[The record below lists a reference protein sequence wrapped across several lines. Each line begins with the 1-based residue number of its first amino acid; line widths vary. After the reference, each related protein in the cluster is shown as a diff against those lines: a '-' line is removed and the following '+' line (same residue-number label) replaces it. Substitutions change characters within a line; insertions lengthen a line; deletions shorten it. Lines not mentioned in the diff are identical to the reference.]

1 MASDRFGA
9 FGVDADPDADDIDFT
24 SLKEAFEL
32 PDSLPPIR
40 LPSLAELAAQA
51 REAPLPGQL
60 AALAMWVGSGRR
72 VDEEGDLSP
81 SDAAAAAAA
90 AGVAADDFAFLWEYA
105 IAADWLSYDDAGE
118 DLVLPGELAEAWVDD
133 TDEDVRFAWD
143 GTFGAV
149 LAETLEVVGAPDPA
163 AADELAAE
171 DDEDQAADDEDYADD
186 QDDEDEQGGE
196 PDDDGDGEP
205 ALDFAG
211 LPLAL
216 AILLYT
222 SRGEGLSRAELTE
235 VFWAD
240 AAVDMTPAQAAVARE
255 EWLAAYGDPVE
266 LLLGKLAEL
275 RAITEDGDTVA
286 LAPLA
291 LAELRDRLVEEGVD
305 VPLLPPTAAELT
317 GAELLAMAQGVTE
330 EEFYAESAAWA
341 AARGADPAAR
351 ELLDLA
357 ARCDPGDRLIA
368 VAAVTRFG
376 AAAAPAWRDSLNV
389 PPMSGYAKITLATL
403 ENGGAGDAGPERL
416 EPSPADVAWMATDLL
431 ALACDDEY
439 PDPDELAASFSEAVP
454 AGGEAALFDAM
465 SRGVHPDALSVLNH
479 VGKYHPDKQVAK
491 AARTAA
497 HRAASR
503 VQ

>member
-1 MASDRFGA
+1 MSQDRFGA
-9 FGVDADPDADDIDFT
+9 FDVGADSDDGTDDLDLT

-40 LPSLAELAAQA
+40 LPSVAELAAQA
-51 REAPLPGQL
+51 RETPLPRQL

-90 AGVAADDFAFLWEYA
+90 AGVGADDFAFLWEYA
-105 IAADWLSYDDAGE
+105 IAADWLSYDDADE
-118 DLVLPGELAEAWVDD
+118 DLVLPGEVAEAWVDD

-143 GTFGAV
+143 VTFSAV
-149 LAETLEVVGAPDPA
+149 LSETLEVAEEARASSPA
-163 AADELAAE
+163 ASE
-171 DDEDQAADDEDYADD
+171 DDEDDGGN
-186 QDDEDEQGGE
+186 DEDEGDE
-196 PDDDGDGEP
+196 PDDVEGEP
-205 ALDFAG
+205 ALDFLG

-216 AILLYT
+216 VILLFT
-222 SRGEGLSRAELTE
+222 SRAEGVPRAELTE

-266 LLLGKLAEL
+266 LLLGKLAAL
-275 RAITEDGDTVA
+275 GAITEAGDIVWLT
-286 LAPLA
+286 PLA

-305 VPLLPPTAAELT
+305 IALLPPTAAELT
-317 GAELLAMAQGVTE
+317 GAELLAMAEGVSE
-330 EEFYAESAAWA
+330 DEFYAESAAWA
-341 AARGADPAAR
+341 AARGVDPAAR
-351 ELLDLA
+351 ELLDLGA
-357 ARCDPGDRLIA
+357 HGDPGDRLLA
-368 VAAVTRFG
+368 VAAVSRMG

-403 ENGGAGDAGPERL
+403 ENGGPAGPSAGL

-439 PDPDELAASFSEAVP
+439 PDPDELVVTFNEAVP

-465 SRGVHPDALSVLNH
+465 SRGVHPDAVAVLNH
-479 VGKYHPDKQVAK
+479 VGKYHPDKRVAK

-497 HRAASR
+497 HKAASR
-503 VQ
+503 AQLAR

>member
-1 MASDRFGA
+1 MSQDRFGP
-9 FGVDADPDADDIDFT
+9 FDVGADSDDGTDDIDLT

-40 LPSLAELAAQA
+40 LPSIAELAAQA

-90 AGVAADDFAFLWEYA
+90 AGVGADDFAFLWEYA
-105 IAADWLSYDDAGE
+105 IEADWLSYDDADE
-118 DLVLPGELAEAWVDD
+118 DLVLPGEVAEAWVDD

-143 GTFGAV
+143 ATFSAV
-149 LAETLEVVGAPDPA
+149 LSETLEVAGAA
-163 AADELAAE
+163 RASSLAASE
-171 DDEDQAADDEDYADD
+171 DDEDDGE
-186 QDDEDEQGGE
+186 DDEDEGDEPGGDVEGE
-196 PDDDGDGEP
+196 PT
-205 ALDFAG
+205 LDFLG

-216 AILLYT
+216 AILLFT
-222 SRGEGLSRAELTE
+222 SRAEGVPRAELTE

-266 LLLGKLAEL
+266 LLLGKLAAL
-275 RAITEDGDTVA
+275 SAVTEAGDIVWLT
-286 LAPLA
+286 PLA

-305 VPLLPPTAAELT
+305 IALLPPTAAELT
-317 GAELLAMAQGVTE
+317 GAELLAMAEGVSE
-330 EEFYAESAAWA
+330 DEFYAESAAWA

-351 ELLDLA
+351 ELLDLGA
-357 ARCDPGDRLIA
+357 HGDPGDRLLA
-368 VAAVTRFG
+368 VAAVSRMG

-403 ENGGAGDAGPERL
+403 ENDGPAGRSAGL

-439 PDPDELAASFSEAVP
+439 PDPDELVVSFNEAVP

-465 SRGVHPDALSVLNH
+465 SRGVHPDAVAVLNH
-479 VGKYHPDKQVAK
+479 VGKYHPDKRVAK

-497 HRAASR
+497 HKAASR
-503 VQ
+503 AQ

>member
-1 MASDRFGA
+1 MADDGF
-9 FGVDADPDADDIDFT
+9 DADFEDGDLT

-40 LPSLAELAAQA
+40 LPSVAELAEQA
-51 REAPLPGQL
+51 REAPLARQL

-81 SDAAAAAAA
+81 PDAAAAAAA
-90 AGVAADDFAFLWEYA
+90 AGVGADDFAYVWEYA

-143 GTFGAV
+143 VTFGAV
-149 LAETLEVVGAPDPA
+149 LAETLEVVAGPA

-186 QDDEDEQGGE
+186 QDDEDEQGDK

-255 EWLAAYGDPVE
+255 EWLAAYGDPVG

-305 VPLLPPTAAELT
+305 IPLLPPTAAELT
-317 GAELLAMAQGVTE
+317 GAELLAMAEGVSE
-330 EEFYAESAAWA
+330 DEFYAESAAWA
-341 AARGADPAAR
+341 AARGAAPAAR
-351 ELLDLA
+351 ELLDLGA
-357 ARCDPGDRLIA
+357 HGDPGERLLA
-368 VAAVTRFG
+368 VAAVTRMG
-376 AAAAPAWRDSLNV
+376 AAAAPAWRDSLDV
-389 PPMSGYAKITLATL
+389 PPMSGYAKITLAML
-403 ENGGAGDAGPERL
+403 EDGGSAGRPAGL

-439 PDPDELAASFSEAVP
+439 PDPDELVVTFNEAVP

-465 SRGVHPDALSVLNH
+465 SHGVHPDAVAVLNH
-479 VGKYHPDKQVAK
+479 VGKYHPDKRVAK

-497 HRAASR
+497 HKAASR
-503 VQ
+503 AQ

>member
-1 MASDRFGA
+1 MSQDRSGA
-9 FGVDADPDADDIDFT
+9 IDVGADSGDGTGDIDLT

-40 LPSLAELAAQA
+40 LPSIGELAAQA

-90 AGVAADDFAFLWEYA
+90 AGVGADDFAFLWEYA
-105 IAADWLSYDDAGE
+105 IEADWLSDDDADE
-118 DLVLPGELAEAWVDD
+118 DLVLPGEAAEAWVDD

-143 GTFGAV
+143 VTFSAV
-149 LAETLEVVGAPDPA
+149 LSETLEVAGALGAARASSPA
-163 AADELAAE
+163 VSE
-171 DDEDQAADDEDYADD
+171 DDEDDGE
-186 QDDEDEQGGE
+186 DDEDETDERDNDVEGE
-196 PDDDGDGEP
+196 PT
-205 ALDFAG
+205 LDFLG

-216 AILLYT
+216 VILLFT
-222 SRGEGLSRAELTE
+222 SRAEGVPRAELTE

-266 LLLGKLAEL
+266 LLLGKLAAL
-275 RAITEDGDTVA
+275 SAITEAGGIVRLT
-286 LAPLA
+286 PLA

-305 VPLLPPTAAELT
+305 IPLLPPTAAELT
-317 GAELLAMAQGVTE
+317 GAELLAMAEGVSE
-330 EEFYAESAAWA
+330 DEFYAESAAWA
-341 AARGADPAAR
+341 AARGAVPAAR
-351 ELLDLA
+351 ELLDLGA
-357 ARCDPGDRLIA
+357 HGDPGDRLLA
-368 VAAVTRFG
+368 VAAVTRIG

-389 PPMSGYAKITLATL
+389 PPMSGYAKITLAML
-403 ENGGAGDAGPERL
+403 EDDGSAGRPAGL
-416 EPSPADVAWMATDLL
+416 EPSPAEVAWMATDLL

-439 PDPDELAASFSEAVP
+439 PDPDELVVTFNEAVP

-465 SRGVHPDALSVLNH
+465 SRGVHPDAVAVLNH
-479 VGKYHPDKQVAK
+479 VGKYHPDKRVAK

-497 HRAASR
+497 HKAASR
-503 VQ
+503 AQ

>member
-1 MASDRFGA
+1 MSQDRFGA
-9 FGVDADPDADDIDFT
+9 FDVGADSDDGTDDIDLT

-40 LPSLAELAAQA
+40 LPSIAELAAQA

-90 AGVAADDFAFLWEYA
+90 AGVGADDFAFLWEYA
-105 IAADWLSYDDAGE
+105 IEADWLSYDDADE
-118 DLVLPGELAEAWVDD
+118 DLVLPGEVAEAWVDD

-143 GTFGAV
+143 VTFSAV
-149 LAETLEVVGAPDPA
+149 LSETLEVAGRPA
-163 AADELAAE
+163 RPRRRPARTTSDDGE
-171 DDEDQAADDEDYADD
+171 DDEDEGDEPDNDV
-186 QDDEDEQGGE
+186 EGE
-196 PDDDGDGEP
+196 PV
-205 ALDFAG
+205 LDFLG

-216 AILLYT
+216 AILLFT
-222 SRGEGLSRAELTE
+222 SRAEGVPRAELTE

-266 LLLGKLAEL
+266 LLLGKLAAL
-275 RAITEDGDTVA
+275 SAITEAGDTVR
-286 LAPLA
+286 LTPLA

-305 VPLLPPTAAELT
+305 IALLPPTAAELT
-317 GAELLAMAQGVTE
+317 GAELLAMAEGVSE
-330 EEFYAESAAWA
+330 DEFYAESAAWA

-351 ELLDLA
+351 ELLDLGA
-357 ARCDPGDRLIA
+357 HGDPGDRLLA
-368 VAAVTRFG
+368 VAAVTRIG

-403 ENGGAGDAGPERL
+403 EDDGPAGRSAGL

-439 PDPDELAASFSEAVP
+439 PDPDELVVSFNEAVP

-465 SRGVHPDALSVLNH
+465 SRGVHPDAVAVLNH
-479 VGKYHPDKQVAK
+479 VGKYHPDKRVAK

-497 HRAASR
+497 HKAASR
-503 VQ
+503 AQ

>member
-1 MASDRFGA
+1 MADDG
-9 FGVDADPDADDIDFT
+9 FGVDFEDDDLT
-24 SLKEAFEL
+24 SLKDAFEL

-40 LPSLAELAAQA
+40 LPSVAELAAQA
-51 REAPLPGQL
+51 REAPLARQL

-90 AGVAADDFAFLWEYA
+90 AGAGAADFAYVWEYA

-143 GTFGAV
+143 VTFGAV
-149 LAETLEVVGAPDPA
+149 LAETLEVAAGPA

-186 QDDEDEQGGE
+186 QDDEDEQGDA
-196 PDDDGDGEP
+196 PDHDGDGEP

-240 AAVDMTPAQAAVARE
+240 AAVDMTQAQAAVARE

-275 RAITEDGDTVA
+275 RAIIDDGDTVA

-305 VPLLPPTAAELT
+305 IALLPPTAAELT
-317 GAELLAMAQGVTE
+317 GAELLAMAEGVSE

-341 AARGADPAAR
+341 AARGTAPAAR
-351 ELLDLA
+351 ELLDLGA
-357 ARCDPGDRLIA
+357 HGDPGDRLLA
-368 VAAVTRFG
+368 VAAVSRLG
-376 AAAAPAWRDSLNV
+376 AAAAPAWRDSLDV

-403 ENGGAGDAGPERL
+403 EDGGAAGPPARL
-416 EPSPADVAWMATDLL
+416 EPTPADVAWMATDLL

-439 PDPDELAASFSEAVP
+439 PDPDELVVTFNEAVP

-465 SRGVHPDALSVLNH
+465 SRGVHPDAVAVLNH
-479 VGKYHPDKQVAK
+479 VGKYHPDKRVAK

-497 HRAASR
+497 HKAASR
-503 VQ
+503 AQ

>member
-1 MASDRFGA
+1 MSQDRPGA
-9 FGVDADPDADDIDFT
+9 IDAGADSGDGTGDIDLT

-40 LPSLAELAAQA
+40 LPSIGELAAQA

-90 AGVAADDFAFLWEYA
+90 AGVGADDFAFLWEYA
-105 IAADWLSYDDAGE
+105 IEADWLSDDDADE
-118 DLVLPGELAEAWVDD
+118 DLVLPGEVAEAWVDD

-143 GTFGAV
+143 MTFGAV
-149 LAETLEVVGAPDPA
+149 LSETLEVAGALGTLGAARASSPA
-163 AADELAAE
+163 ASE
-171 DDEDQAADDEDYADD
+171 DDEDDDE
-186 QDDEDEQGGE
+186 DDEDEADELDDGVEGE
-196 PDDDGDGEP
+196 PT
-205 ALDFAG
+205 LDFLG

-216 AILLYT
+216 VILLFT
-222 SRGEGLSRAELTE
+222 SRAEGVPRAELTE

-266 LLLGKLAEL
+266 LLLGKLAAL
-275 RAITEDGDTVA
+275 SAITEAGDIVRLT
-286 LAPLA
+286 PLA

-305 VPLLPPTAAELT
+305 IALLPPTAAELT
-317 GAELLAMAQGVTE
+317 GAELLAMAEGVSE
-330 EEFYAESAAWA
+330 DEFYAESAAWA
-341 AARGADPAAR
+341 AARGAVPAAR
-351 ELLDLA
+351 ELLDLGA
-357 ARCDPGDRLIA
+357 HGDPGDRLLA
-368 VAAVTRFG
+368 VAAVTRIG

-389 PPMSGYAKITLATL
+389 PPMSGYAKITLAML
-403 ENGGAGDAGPERL
+403 EDDGSAGRPAGL
-416 EPSPADVAWMATDLL
+416 EPSPAEVAWMATDLL

-439 PDPDELAASFSEAVP
+439 PDPDELVVTFNEAVP

-465 SRGVHPDALSVLNH
+465 SRGVHPDAVAVLNH
-479 VGKYHPDKQVAK
+479 VGKYHPDKRVAK

-497 HRAASR
+497 HKATSRAR
-503 VQ
+503 

>member
-1 MASDRFGA
+1 MSQDRFGA
-9 FGVDADPDADDIDFT
+9 FDVGADPDDGTDDIDLT

-40 LPSLAELAAQA
+40 LPSIAELAAQA
-51 REAPLPGQL
+51 REAPLPRQL

-90 AGVAADDFAFLWEYA
+90 AGVGADDFAFLWEYA
-105 IAADWLSYDDAGE
+105 IEADWLSYDDADE
-118 DLVLPGELAEAWVDD
+118 DLVLPGEVAEAWVDD

-143 GTFGAV
+143 VTFSAV
-149 LAETLEVVGAPDPA
+149 LSETLEVAGAPGPA
-163 AADELAAE
+163 PAAE
-171 DDEDQAADDEDYADD
+171 DAEDDGG
-186 QDDEDEQGGE
+186 DDEDEEDE
-196 PDDDGDGEP
+196 PDDDGEGEP
-205 ALDFAG
+205 VLDFLG

-216 AILLYT
+216 VILLFT
-222 SRGEGLSRAELTE
+222 SRAEGVPRAELTE

-266 LLLGKLAEL
+266 LLLGKLAAL
-275 RAITEDGDTVA
+275 SAVTEAGGVVRLT
-286 LAPLA
+286 PLA

-305 VPLLPPTAAELT
+305 IALLPPTAAELT
-317 GAELLAMAQGVTE
+317 GAELLAMAEGVTE
-330 EEFYAESAAWA
+330 DEFYAESAAWA
-341 AARGADPAAR
+341 AARGTDAAAR
-351 ELLDLA
+351 ELLDLGA
-357 ARCDPGDRLIA
+357 HGDPGDRLLA
-368 VAAVTRFG
+368 VAAVSRMG

-403 ENGGAGDAGPERL
+403 ENDGPAGRSAEL

-439 PDPDELAASFSEAVP
+439 PDPDELVVSFNEAVP

-465 SRGVHPDALSVLNH
+465 SRGVHPDAVAVLNH
-479 VGKYHPDKQVAK
+479 VGKYHPDKRVAK

-497 HRAASR
+497 HKAASR
-503 VQ
+503 AQ

>member
-1 MASDRFGA
+1 MSQDRSGA
-9 FGVDADPDADDIDFT
+9 IDGGADSGDGTGDIDLT

-40 LPSLAELAAQA
+40 LPSIGELAAQA

-90 AGVAADDFAFLWEYA
+90 AGVGADDFAFLWEYA
-105 IAADWLSYDDAGE
+105 IEADWLSDDDADE
-118 DLVLPGELAEAWVDD
+118 DLVLPGEAAEAWVDD

-143 GTFGAV
+143 VTFSAV
-149 LAETLEVVGAPDPA
+149 LSETLEVAGALGAARASSPA
-163 AADELAAE
+163 VSE
-171 DDEDQAADDEDYADD
+171 DDED
-186 QDDEDEQGGE
+186 DDEDETDEPDNDVEGE
-196 PDDDGDGEP
+196 PT
-205 ALDFAG
+205 LDFLG

-216 AILLYT
+216 AILLFT
-222 SRGEGLSRAELTE
+222 SRAEGVPRAELTE

-266 LLLGKLAEL
+266 LLLGKLAAL
-275 RAITEDGDTVA
+275 SAIREAGGIVRLTT
-286 LAPLA
+286 LA

-305 VPLLPPTAAELT
+305 IPLLPPTAAELT
-317 GAELLAMAQGVTE
+317 GAELLAMAEGVSE
-330 EEFYAESAAWA
+330 DEFYAESAAWA
-341 AARGADPAAR
+341 AARGAVPAAR
-351 ELLDLA
+351 ELLDLGA
-357 ARCDPGDRLIA
+357 HGDPGDRLLA
-368 VAAVTRFG
+368 VAAVTRIG

-389 PPMSGYAKITLATL
+389 PPMSGYAKITLAML
-403 ENGGAGDAGPERL
+403 EDDGSAGRPAGL
-416 EPSPADVAWMATDLL
+416 EPSPAEVAWMATDLL

-439 PDPDELAASFSEAVP
+439 PDPDELVVTFNEAVP

-465 SRGVHPDALSVLNH
+465 SRGVHPDAVAVLNH
-479 VGKYHPDKQVAK
+479 VGKYHPDKRVAK

-497 HRAASR
+497 HKAASR
-503 VQ
+503 AQ

>member
-1 MASDRFGA
+1 MSQDLFGA
-9 FGVDADPDADDIDFT
+9 FDVGADSGDGTDDLDLT

-40 LPSLAELAAQA
+40 LPSVAELAAQA

-90 AGVAADDFAFLWEYA
+90 AGVGPDDFAFLWEYA
-105 IAADWLSYDDAGE
+105 IAADWLSYDDADE
-118 DLVLPGELAEAWVDD
+118 DLVLPGEVAEAWVDD

-143 GTFGAV
+143 VTFSAV
-149 LAETLEVVGAPDPA
+149 LSETLEVAAAPGAPGAPGPA
-163 AADELAAE
+163 TASSPAGG
-171 DDEDQAADDEDYADD
+171 
-186 QDDEDEQGGE
+186 EDEGDG
-196 PDDDGDGEP
+196 PDDDVDGEP
-205 ALDFAG
+205 ALDFLG

-216 AILLYT
+216 AILLFT
-222 SRGEGLSRAELTE
+222 SRAEGVPRAELTE

-255 EWLAAYGDPVE
+255 EWLSAYGDPVE
-266 LLLGKLAEL
+266 LLLGKLAAL
-275 RAITEDGDTVA
+275 SAITEAGDTVR
-286 LAPLA
+286 LTTLA

-305 VPLLPPTAAELT
+305 IALLPPTAAELT
-317 GAELLAMAQGVTE
+317 GAELLAMAEGVTE
-330 EEFYAESAAWA
+330 DEFYAESAAWA

-351 ELLDLA
+351 ELLDLGA
-357 ARCDPGDRLIA
+357 HGDPGDRLLA
-368 VAAVTRFG
+368 VAAVTRIG

-403 ENGGAGDAGPERL
+403 ENDGPAGRSPGL

-439 PDPDELAASFSEAVP
+439 PDPDELVVTFS
-454 AGGEAALFDAM
+454 
-465 SRGVHPDALSVLNH
+465 
-479 VGKYHPDKQVAK
+479 
-491 AARTAA
+491 
-497 HRAASR
+497 
-503 VQ
+503 

>member
-1 MASDRFGA
+1 MSQDRFGA
-9 FGVDADPDADDIDFT
+9 FDVGADPDDGTDDIDLT

-40 LPSLAELAAQA
+40 LPSIAELAAQA
-51 REAPLPGQL
+51 REAPLPRQL

-90 AGVAADDFAFLWEYA
+90 AGVGADDFAFLWEYA
-105 IAADWLSYDDAGE
+105 IEADWLSYDDADE
-118 DLVLPGELAEAWVDD
+118 DLVLPGEVAEAWVDD

-143 GTFGAV
+143 VTFSAV
-149 LAETLEVVGAPDPA
+149 LSETLEVAGAARASSPA
-163 AADELAAE
+163 TGE
-171 DDEDQAADDEDYADD
+171 DDEDDEDDGG
-186 QDDEDEQGGE
+186 DDEDEDDGG
-196 PDDDGDGEP
+196 DDGDGEP
-205 ALDFAG
+205 ALDFLG

-216 AILLYT
+216 AILLFT

-266 LLLGKLAEL
+266 LLLGKLAAL
-275 RAITEDGDTVA
+275 GAITEAGGIVRLT
-286 LAPLA
+286 PLA

-305 VPLLPPTAAELT
+305 IALLPPTAAELT
-317 GAELLAMAQGVTE
+317 GAELLAMAEGVTE
-330 EEFYAESAAWA
+330 DEFYAESAAWA
-341 AARGADPAAR
+341 AARGTDAAAR
-351 ELLDLA
+351 ELLDLGT
-357 ARCDPGDRLIA
+357 RGDPGDRLLA
-368 VAAVTRFG
+368 VAAVSRMG

-403 ENGGAGDAGPERL
+403 ENDGPAGRSAEL

-439 PDPDELAASFSEAVP
+439 PDPDELAVSFNEAVP

-465 SRGVHPDALSVLNH
+465 SRGVHPDAVAVLNH
-479 VGKYHPDKQVAK
+479 VGKYHPDKRVAK
-491 AARTAA
+491 AARAAA
-497 HRAASR
+497 HKAASR
-503 VQ
+503 AQ

>member
-1 MASDRFGA
+1 MFQDRFGA
-9 FGVDADPDADDIDFT
+9 FDVGADSDDGTDIDLT

-40 LPSLAELAAQA
+40 LPSIAELAAQA
-51 REAPLPGQL
+51 REAPLPRQL
-60 AALAMWVGSGRR
+60 AALAMWVGAGRR

-90 AGVAADDFAFLWEYA
+90 AGVGADDFAFLWEYA
-105 IAADWLSYDDAGE
+105 IAADWLSYDDADE
-118 DLVLPGELAEAWVDD
+118 DLVEPGEVAEAWVDD

-143 GTFGAV
+143 VTFSAV
-149 LAETLEVVGAPDPA
+149 LSETLEVA
-163 AADELAAE
+163 AAAPGPARASSPAGDE
-171 DDEDQAADDEDYADD
+171 DDGG
-186 QDDEDEQGGE
+186 DDEDEGDE
-196 PDDDGDGEP
+196 PDDDVDGEP
-205 ALDFAG
+205 ALDFLG

-216 AILLYT
+216 AILLFT
-222 SRGEGLSRAELTE
+222 SRADGVPRAELTE

-266 LLLGKLAEL
+266 LLLGKLAAL
-275 RAITEDGDTVA
+275 SAITEAGDTVR
-286 LAPLA
+286 LTPLA

-305 VPLLPPTAAELT
+305 IALLPPTAAELT
-317 GAELLAMAQGVTE
+317 GAELLAMAEGVSE
-330 EEFYAESAAWA
+330 DEFYAESAAWA
-341 AARGADPAAR
+341 AARGADQAAR
-351 ELLDLA
+351 ELLDLGA
-357 ARCDPGDRLIA
+357 HGDPGDRLLA
-368 VAAVTRFG
+368 VAAVTRIG

-403 ENGGAGDAGPERL
+403 EDDGPAGRPARL

-439 PDPDELAASFSEAVP
+439 PDPDELVVTFNEAVP

-465 SRGVHPDALSVLNH
+465 SRSGHPDAVAVLNH
-479 VGKYHPDKQVAK
+479 VGKYHPDKRVAK

-497 HRAASR
+497 HKAASR
-503 VQ
+503 AQ

>member
-1 MASDRFGA
+1 MSQDRSGA
-9 FGVDADPDADDIDFT
+9 VDAGADSGDGTGDIDLT

-32 PDSLPPIR
+32 PDSLPAIR
-40 LPSLAELAAQA
+40 LPSIGELAAQA

-90 AGVAADDFAFLWEYA
+90 AGVGADDFAFLWEYA
-105 IAADWLSYDDAGE
+105 IAADWLSYDDADE
-118 DLVLPGELAEAWVDD
+118 DLVLPGEVAEAWVDD

-143 GTFGAV
+143 VTFSAV
-149 LAETLEVVGAPDPA
+149 LSETLEVAGALGVARASSPA
-163 AADELAAE
+163 ASE
-171 DDEDQAADDEDYADD
+171 DDED
-186 QDDEDEQGGE
+186 DEDEGDELDDGVEGE
-196 PDDDGDGEP
+196 PT
-205 ALDFAG
+205 LDFLG

-216 AILLYT
+216 AILLFT
-222 SRGEGLSRAELTE
+222 SRAEGVPRAELTE

-266 LLLGKLAEL
+266 LLLGKLAAL
-275 RAITEDGDTVA
+275 SAVTEAGGVVRLT
-286 LAPLA
+286 PLA

-305 VPLLPPTAAELT
+305 IPLLPPTAAELT
-317 GAELLAMAQGVTE
+317 GAELLAMAEGVSE
-330 EEFYAESAAWA
+330 DEFYAESAAWA

-351 ELLDLA
+351 ELLDLGA
-357 ARCDPGDRLIA
+357 HGDPGDRLLA
-368 VAAVTRFG
+368 VAAVTRIG

-389 PPMSGYAKITLATL
+389 PPMSGYAKITLAML
-403 ENGGAGDAGPERL
+403 EDDGSAGRPAEL
-416 EPSPADVAWMATDLL
+416 EPSPAEVAWMATDLL

-439 PDPDELAASFSEAVP
+439 PDPDELVVTFNEAVP

-465 SRGVHPDALSVLNH
+465 SRGVHPDAVAVLNH
-479 VGKYHPDKQVAK
+479 VGKYHPDKRVAK

-497 HRAASR
+497 HKAASR
-503 VQ
+503 AQ

>member
-1 MASDRFGA
+1 M
-9 FGVDADPDADDIDFT
+9 ADDGFDVDFEDGDLT
-24 SLKEAFEL
+24 SLREAFEL

-40 LPSLAELAAQA
+40 LPPLAELAAQA
-51 REAPLPGQL
+51 REAPLARQL

-81 SDAAAAAAA
+81 SDAVAAAAA
-90 AGVAADDFAFLWEYA
+90 AGVGADDFAYVWEYA

-143 GTFGAV
+143 VTFGAV
-149 LAETLEVVGAPDPA
+149 LAETLEMAGLA
-163 AADELAAE
+163 AADEVAAGDGE
-171 DDEDQAADDEDYADD
+171 DRAADDEDYADD
-186 QDDEDEQGGE
+186 QDDEDDEDGEDEQGDE

-216 AILLYT
+216 VILLYT

-240 AAVDMTPAQAAVARE
+240 AAVDMTQAQAAVARE

-275 RAITEDGDTVA
+275 RAITEDGDAVA

-291 LAELRDRLVEEGVD
+291 LAELRDRLVEEGID
-305 VPLLPPTAAELT
+305 IPLLPPTAAELT
-317 GAELLAMAQGVTE
+317 GAELLAMAEGVTE

-351 ELLDLA
+351 ELLDLGA
-357 ARCDPGDRLIA
+357 HGDPGDRLLA
-368 VAAVTRFG
+368 VAAVTRIG
-376 AAAAPAWRDSLNV
+376 AAAAPAWLDSLDV

-403 ENGGAGDAGPERL
+403 ENGGAGGAGPERL

-431 ALACDDEY
+431 ALACDDDY
-439 PDPDELAASFSEAVP
+439 PDPDELAATFNEAVP

-479 VGKYHPDKQVAK
+479 VGKYHPDKRVAK

-497 HRAASR
+497 HKAVSR
-503 VQ
+503 V

>member
-1 MASDRFGA
+1 MSQDRFGA
-9 FGVDADPDADDIDFT
+9 FDVGADADDGTDDVDLI

-40 LPSLAELAAQA
+40 LPSIAELAARA
-51 REAPLPGQL
+51 RAAPLARQL

-72 VDEEGDLSP
+72 VDEDGDLSP

-90 AGVAADDFAFLWEYA
+90 AGVGADDFAFLWEYA
-105 IAADWLSYDDAGE
+105 IAADWLSYDDADE
-118 DLVLPGELAEAWVDD
+118 DLVLPAEVAEAWVDD

-143 GTFGAV
+143 VTFSAV
-149 LAETLEVVGAPDPA
+149 LSETLEVAGAARASSPA
-163 AADELAAE
+163 TGE
-171 DDEDQAADDEDYADD
+171 DDEDDGG
-186 QDDEDEQGGE
+186 DDEDEDDE
-196 PDDDGDGEP
+196 RDDDGDGEP
-205 ALDFAG
+205 ALDFLG

-216 AILLYT
+216 AILLFT

-240 AAVDMTPAQAAVARE
+240 AAVDMTQAQAAVARE

-275 RAITEDGDTVA
+275 RAITEDGDTVT

-291 LAELRDRLVEEGVD
+291 LAELHDRLVEEGVD
-305 VPLLPPTAAELT
+305 IPLLPPTAAELT
-317 GAELLAMAQGVTE
+317 GAELLAMAEGVSE
-330 EEFYAESAAWA
+330 DEFYAESAAWA
-341 AARGADPAAR
+341 AARGPDPAAR
-351 ELLDLA
+351 ELLGLGA
-357 ARCDPGDRLIA
+357 HGDPGDRLLA
-368 VAAVTRFG
+368 VAAVTRIG

-389 PPMSGYAKITLATL
+389 PPMSGYAKITLAAL
-403 ENGGAGDAGPERL
+403 ENGGQAGRSAQL

-439 PDPDELAASFSEAVP
+439 PDPDELVVTFSEAVP

-465 SRGVHPDALSVLNH
+465 SRGVHPDAVAVLNH
-479 VGKYHPDKQVAK
+479 VGKYHPDKRVAK

-497 HRAASR
+497 HKAASR
-503 VQ
+503 AQ

>member
-1 MASDRFGA
+1 MSQDRSGA
-9 FGVDADPDADDIDFT
+9 VDAGADSGDGTGDIDLT

-40 LPSLAELAAQA
+40 LPSIGELAAQA

-81 SDAAAAAAA
+81 SDAAAAAVAA
-90 AGVAADDFAFLWEYA
+90 AVGADDFAYLWEYA

-143 GTFGAV
+143 VTFGAV
-149 LAETLEVVGAPDPA
+149 LAETLEVVAGPA

-171 DDEDQAADDEDYADD
+171 DDEDQAAGDEDYADD
-186 QDDEDEQGGE
+186 QDDEDEQGDE

-222 SRGEGLSRAELTE
+222 SRGEGMSRAELTE

-275 RAITEDGDTVA
+275 RAITKDGDTVA

-305 VPLLPPTAAELT
+305 IPLLPPTAAELT
-317 GAELLAMAQGVTE
+317 GAELLAMAEGVSE

-341 AARGADPAAR
+341 AARGAVPAAR
-351 ELLDLA
+351 ELLDLGA
-357 ARCDPGDRLIA
+357 HGDPGDRLLA
-368 VAAVTRFG
+368 VAAVTRIG
-376 AAAAPAWRDSLNV
+376 AAAAPAWRDNLNV
-389 PPMSGYAKITLATL
+389 PPMSGYAKITLAML
-403 ENGGAGDAGPERL
+403 EDDGSAGRPAGL
-416 EPSPADVAWMATDLL
+416 EPSPAEVAWMATDLL

-439 PDPDELAASFSEAVP
+439 PDPDELVVTFNEAVP

-465 SRGVHPDALSVLNH
+465 SRGVHPDAVAVLNH
-479 VGKYHPDKQVAK
+479 VGKYHPDKRVAK

-497 HRAASR
+497 HKAASR
-503 VQ
+503 AQ

>member
-1 MASDRFGA
+1 MSQDRSGA
-9 FGVDADPDADDIDFT
+9 VDAGADSGDGTGDIDLT

-40 LPSLAELAAQA
+40 LPSIGELAAQA

-90 AGVAADDFAFLWEYA
+90 ADVGADDFAFLWEYA
-105 IAADWLSYDDAGE
+105 IEADWLSDDDADE
-118 DLVLPGELAEAWVDD
+118 DLVLPGEAAEAWVDD

-143 GTFGAV
+143 VTFGAV
-149 LAETLEVVGAPDPA
+149 LTETLEVVAGPA
-163 AADELAAE
+163 AEDELAAE

-186 QDDEDEQGGE
+186 QDDEDEQGDE
-196 PDDDGDGEP
+196 QDDDGDGEP

-305 VPLLPPTAAELT
+305 IALLPPTAAELT
-317 GAELLAMAQGVTE
+317 GAELLAMAEGVSE

-341 AARGADPAAR
+341 AARGAVPAAR
-351 ELLDLA
+351 ELLDLGA
-357 ARCDPGDRLIA
+357 HGDPGDRLLA
-368 VAAVTRFG
+368 VAAVTRIG

-389 PPMSGYAKITLATL
+389 PPMSGYAKITLAML
-403 ENGGAGDAGPERL
+403 EDDGSAGRPAGL
-416 EPSPADVAWMATDLL
+416 EPSPAEVAWMATDLL

-439 PDPDELAASFSEAVP
+439 PDPDELVVTFNEAVP

-465 SRGVHPDALSVLNH
+465 SRGVHPDAVAVLNH
-479 VGKYHPDKQVAK
+479 VGKYHPDKRVAK

-497 HRAASR
+497 HKAASR
-503 VQ
+503 AQ